1 MSDFFILFIVFWVA
15 IALLVAWIVRSA
27 PIKAAIPKCS
37 CGRKMVVVGLLPDDS
52 QGPQRVFQVW
62 VCPTMEHA
70 GQAVTEAGT
79 VKPDEW
85 ERKRD
90 S

>member
-1 MSDFFILFIVFWVA
+1 MSDWVFSVLLFWAVM
-15 IALLVAWIVRSA
+15 ALLVFDIVRSA
-27 PIKAAIPKCS
+27 PIKQAIPKCY
-37 CGRKMVVVGLLPDDS
+37 CGRRMKVVGLLPDDS

-79 VKPDEW
+79 VQPDEW
-85 ERKRD
+85 ERMRNQ
-90 S
+90 